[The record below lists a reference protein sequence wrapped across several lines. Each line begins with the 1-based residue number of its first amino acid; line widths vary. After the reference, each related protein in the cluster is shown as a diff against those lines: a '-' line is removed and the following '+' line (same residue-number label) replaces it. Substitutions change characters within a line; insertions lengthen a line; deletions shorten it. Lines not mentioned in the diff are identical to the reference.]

1 MVGECPP
8 SNRVTEGTK
17 MSYQDIH
24 EADGW
29 TNEQMATT
37 AAEQELR
44 LKGATDI
51 KCVGSKPSANGGTT
65 YMFAYTKPY

>member
-1 MVGECPP
+1 
-8 SNRVTEGTK
+8 

-24 EADGW
+24 EVDGW